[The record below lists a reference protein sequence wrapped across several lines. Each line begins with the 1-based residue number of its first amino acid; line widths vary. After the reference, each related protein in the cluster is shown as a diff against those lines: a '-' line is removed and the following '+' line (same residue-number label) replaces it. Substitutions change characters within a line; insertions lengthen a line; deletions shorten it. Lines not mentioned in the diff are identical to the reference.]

1 MAEPLRP
8 LSIGELLDRTL
19 SLYRQNFR
27 LFVGVSIL
35 GPAVGLVFN
44 LSFAGSTSLN
54 RTMVTSPFSAPGAL
68 AIVLLGLA
76 VMMFGYALAHAAAV
90 KAVAAVYLG
99 RSIGVLEA
107 YRAIKKRFWRIIGV
121 TISVAIRVY
130 GSLFLLVFV
139 AAIMA
144 ALLTVAV
151 GIFLGTVGRA
161 PEDVMMRQIVIT
173 TVMVVFMLVALGL
186 GAVFVARYAL
196 AIQACVVEDLPRK
209 QSLKRSVLLSKGS
222 RGRIVTIYGVFVIL
236 GLAVSIGLT
245 AVFRTVPNILIPGLT
260 FRLVL
265 NQIASLIAGTLIA
278 PLAVI
283 AMSLVYYDERV
294 RKEAFDL
301 QLMME
306 SLDSA
311 PSPVP
316 VQSLPGTQPG

>member
-1 MAEPLRP
+1 
-8 LSIGELLDRTL
+8 
-19 SLYRQNFR
+19 
-27 LFVGVSIL
+27 
-35 GPAVGLVFN
+35 
-44 LSFAGSTSLN
+44 
-54 RTMVTSPFSAPGAL
+54 
-68 AIVLLGLA
+68 
-76 VMMFGYALAHAAAV
+76 
-90 KAVAAVYLG
+90 
-99 RSIGVLEA
+99 
-107 YRAIKKRFWRIIGV
+107 
-121 TISVAIRVY
+121 
-130 GSLFLLVFV
+130 
-139 AAIMA
+139 
-144 ALLTVAV
+144 
-151 GIFLGTVGRA
+151 
-161 PEDVMMRQIVIT
+161 
-173 TVMVVFMLVALGL
+173 
-186 GAVFVARYAL
+186 
-196 AIQACVVEDLPRK
+196 
-209 QSLKRSVLLSKGS
+209 
-222 RGRIVTIYGVFVIL
+222 VIL